1 MLPLFRAYPR
11 LADALPYVPLGE
23 FPTPVERPTAL
34 GQALGLAA
42 LYVKRDDR
50 SGRIYGGNKVRT
62 LEFLLARAVNRDARR
77 VFTLG
82 FAGSNYALATAV
94 YARQLGLRC
103 TSVLLPQANAGY
115 VRLNLLASHHH
126 GADLCH
132 TAHLVT
138 TPFAVVTQAVRCLI
152 REGGRVAF
160 LPPGGS
166 SPLGTVGYVNAA
178 FELRDQIVAGELP
191 EPDVIYTALGSMGT
205 AAGLMLGLRAA
216 GLRTRVVPIRIIEP
230 WLAGPG
236 RLLSLLRGASALLSR
251 SDPGFPRL
259 TWRLRDVQMRGDQLG
274 SGYARF
280 TGQGVRAAR
289 LLQDTA
295 GIPANGAYTAKAFA
309 ALVGDATAGVLAGK
323 VVLFWNTFNSRDL
336 AGVVATADFRRLP
349 RQFHLYFT
357 GALQPLDRQNTS
369 AQLSGSP
376 DQLFSWGSGFIPPA
390 RMRWMPATRAGFNP
404 APTMARRTLRCC
416 W

>member
-1 MLPLFRAYPR
+1 MLPLFREYPR
-11 LADALPYVPLGE
+11 LAAALPYMPLGE
-23 FPTPVERPTAL
+23 YPTPVEKPAAL
-34 GQALGLAA
+34 GRELGLAA
-42 LYVKRDDR
+42 LYVKRDDL
-50 SGRIYGGNKVRT
+50 SGRVYGGNKVRT
-62 LEFLLARAVNRDARR
+62 LEFLLAQALSKEARR

-103 TSVLLPQANAGY
+103 TSLLLPQANAGY
-115 VRLNLLASHHH
+115 VRLNLLASHYH
-126 GADLCH
+126 GAELCH
-132 TAHLVT
+132 AAHLVT

-178 FELRDQIVAGELP
+178 YELRDQVAAGELP

-205 AAGLMLGLRAA
+205 TAGLMLGLRAA

-230 WLAGPG
+230 WLAGS
-236 RLLSLLRGASALLSR
+236 RRMLSLLRGASALLSR
-251 SDPGFPRL
+251 ADPGFPRL
-259 TWRLRDVQMRGDQLG
+259 AWTLRDVQIRGDQFG

-289 LLQDTA
+289 LLQDAA

-309 ALVGDATAGVLAGK
+309 ALVGDAAAGMLAGK

-336 AGVVATADFRRLP
+336 AGVAATVDYRRLP
-349 RQFHLYFT
+349 RPFRRYFT
-357 GALQPLDRQNTS
+357 GDLQPLDR
-369 AQLSGSP
+369 
-376 DQLFSWGSGFIPPA
+376 
-390 RMRWMPATRAGFNP
+390 
-404 APTMARRTLRCC
+404 
-416 W
+416 